1 MKIKEIIFKHNE
13 NDFELWK
20 DFTLTEEE
28 EIIIQNIFMWF
39 YYVFYV
45 AFQLFTLLILDFL

>member
-28 EIIIQNIFMWF
+28 EIIIQNIFMNHETDG
-39 YYVFYV
+39 YSIRGDEE
-45 AFQLFTLLILDFL
+45 QIKEEI